1 MASNK
6 SDSFETYTQF
16 VDSGCVGLNTPG
28 ITFNPPPKALYVI
41 QAGSGSR
48 AVSFQYRNLDGEIV
62 FWKAID
68 GAGTN
73 CTILEIGD
81 CEQILSINDRAA
93 VDRAASADDKVIG
106 LY

>member
-6 SDSFETYTQF
+6 SDSFQTYRTF
-16 VDSGCVGLNTPG
+16 VDSQCSGLNTPG
-28 ITFNPPPKALYVI
+28 ITFNPPPKALYVC
-41 QAGSGSR
+41 QGGVTR
-48 AVSFQYRNLDGEIV
+48 ALGFKYRNTNGDAIQVG
-62 FWKAID
+62 AID

-81 CEQILSINDRAA
+81 CEQVLTINDRHPQTN
-93 VDRAASADDKVIG
+93 RAGGASDKVIG